1 MANSTIARLFFR
13 WPKRAVLVLRTN
25 RQVKARSTA
34 CPLRSTACRVPT
46 GANLPIPNTLTL
58 SLTWSKLAVLPS
70 VQRKKKEAGG
80 GRLAQ
85 EGAARWREE
94 SVNVHPVGSVRS
106 TRIRC
111 PIRKRLATTFE
122 KSVVRA
128 PSISYYYYH
137 SNRGCGRPRSSV
149 WTFVSGTVCLAVRF
163 IYSLIEL

>member
-1 MANSTIARLFFR
+1 MPNSTITRLFQTGCSGI
-13 WPKRAVLVLRTN
+13 AH
-25 RQVKARSTA
+25 QSSGQSTIN
-34 CPLRSTACRVPT
+34 CLSPPINCLPT
-46 GANLPIPNTLTL
+46 GANLPCYPYPTR
-58 SLTWSKLAVLPS
+58 SLCRSPGQSLRFSPPC
-70 VQRKKKEAGG
+70 REKKKEAGG

-149 WTFVSGTVCLAVRF
+149 
-163 IYSLIEL
+163 

>member
-1 MANSTIARLFFR
+1 MIQTDGSGIAHQSSGQSTINNCLSPPINCLPSADWGEPTHTQHAHSVAHL
-13 WPKRAVLVLRTN
+13 
-25 RQVKARSTA
+25 VKACGS
-34 CPLRSTACRVPT
+34 PLRAE
-46 GANLPIPNTLTL
+46 
-58 SLTWSKLAVLPS
+58 
-70 VQRKKKEAGG
+70 KKKEAGG

-128 PSISYYYYH
+128 PLISYYCYH